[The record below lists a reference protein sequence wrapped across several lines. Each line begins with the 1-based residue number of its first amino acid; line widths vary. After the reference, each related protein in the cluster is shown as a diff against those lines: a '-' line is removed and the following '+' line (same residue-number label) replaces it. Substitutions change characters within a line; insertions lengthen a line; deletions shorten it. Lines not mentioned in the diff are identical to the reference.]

1 MYLRPL
7 RGSEVNDVDATA
19 HTDGVGGVAEKVRE
33 TAPGQVEEETK
44 VHLTEL
50 VELGNVCVL
59 ETVDE
64 TGCFGERQ
72 TGVGHVHVCHVRP

>member
-7 RGSEVNDVDATA
+7 RWSEIHDVDAAA

-59 ETVDE
+59 ETIDQ
-64 TGCFGERQ
+64 TRGLRQRQ
-72 TGVGHVHVCHVRP
+72 TRVGHVHVCHVRP

>member
-7 RGSEVNDVDATA
+7 RGSEVNDVDAA
-19 HTDGVGGVAEKVRE
+19 ADTDGVRRVAEKVGE
-33 TAPGQVEEETK
+33 TAPGQVKEETK

-50 VELGNVCVL
+50 MELGNVRVL

-72 TGVGHVHVCHVRP
+72 TCVGHVHVCHVRP